1 MIMTHWKVKLIIKD
15 KFHKSELFEKLSDAR
30 LWAMKEAKLA
40 VSHRMFNN
48 TDIVAD
54 ITSHEFA

>member
-1 MIMTHWKVKLIIKD
+1 MTHWKVKLIIKD
-15 KFHKSELFEKLSDAR
+15 KLHKAELFEKLSDAR
-30 LWAMKEAKLA
+30 LSAMKEAKLA
-40 VSHRMFNN
+40 VSNRMFNN

>member
-1 MIMTHWKVKLIIKD
+1 MTHWKVKLIIKD
-15 KFHKSELFEKLSDAR
+15 KLHKTELFEKLSDAR